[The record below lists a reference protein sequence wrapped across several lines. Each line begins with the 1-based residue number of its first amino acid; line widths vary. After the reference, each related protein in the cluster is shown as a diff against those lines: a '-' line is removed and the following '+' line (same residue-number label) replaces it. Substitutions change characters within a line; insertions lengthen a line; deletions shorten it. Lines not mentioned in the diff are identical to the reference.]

1 MNYLLCPEF
10 PWRPRVAEPG
20 AQPSGLLS
28 GFVVAE
34 FAQKR
39 SWRWKMW
46 RLHGVVNDTEA
57 TERVRARENR

>member
-1 MNYLLCPEF
+1 M
-10 PWRPRVAEPG
+10 ADAG

-28 GFVVAE
+28 GLVVAE

-46 RLHGVVNDTEA
+46 RLHAVVNDTDA
-57 TERVRARENR
+57 TERVCVRESR

>member
-10 PWRPRVAEPG
+10 PCRPWMADAG

-46 RLHGVVNDTEA
+46 RLRPVVNDTEA

>member
-10 PWRPRVAEPG
+10 PWRPQMAEPG

-34 FAQKR
+34 FGQKR
-39 SWRWKMW
+39 SWGGKMW
-46 RLHGVVNDTEA
+46 RPHGVVNESDA
-57 TERVRARENR
+57 TERVRAAESR